1 MHCKKP
7 LKICVANTKTSTGSE
22 ALSCLQYIIM
32 LLQWYTCTCTLY
44 VRVCDYSNFL
54 AYEKNN
60 FSGNILLTVLSLIS
74 EQFFGTDYAFYSE
87 TFVSC

>member
-1 MHCKKP
+1 MVY
-7 LKICVANTKTSTGSE
+7 LYVV
-22 ALSCLQYIIM
+22 Q
-32 LLQWYTCTCTLY
+32 Y

-74 EQFFGTDYAFYSE
+74 EQFFGTDDAFYSE

>member
-1 MHCKKP
+1 MY
-7 LKICVANTKTSTGSE
+7 E
-22 ALSCLQYIIM
+22 
-32 LLQWYTCTCTLY
+32 Y
-44 VRVCDYSNFL
+44 VTSNFL